1 MKILTFF
8 CSLFENDSPPD
19 LNPSTG
25 AQLIPGT
32 LLDITG
38 HCVDYSSEV
47 NDYGIPNDIWNTG
60 SDWE

>member
-8 CSLFENDSPPD
+8 CSLFEQDSPPD

-25 AQLIPGT
+25 AQLMPGT
-32 LLDITG
+32 LLDVSG
-38 HCVDYSSEV
+38 HLVGCSSEI
-47 NDYGIPNDIWNTG
+47 DDFDITNDIWNTG